1 MRNERKPTGRPAT
14 FDVSFIQTRLIQASM
29 SLFFAAGLVM
39 TLAIVSPTANAQ
51 MFLDEGDE
59 VSGAGVSDS
68 VTASPK
74 GKATSQQR
82 KTQSKAAWSE
92 KRKSHSQKQAK
103 AVAKSQQKRASAKS
117 AASVAGQ
124 SQSKGSK
131 TGAKN
136 AESAKSKSVASATAV
151 ASSPKSK
158 SAKRGSEAKSGQN
171 VAALAAGRST
181 SKSTVKSSAKA
192 VGNKGRSPASAS
204 TFATT
209 KKSCPLQVS
218 PGAKE
223 NIGVTKFPRKLW
235 VQDAGNPSYY
245 KVVNREGREGFVKKS
260 CFE

>member
-14 FDVSFIQTRLIQASM
+14 YDVSLNRSRLIQALM
-29 SLFFAAGLVM
+29 SYSLAAGLFL
-39 TLAIVSPTANAQ
+39 TLAMVSPAAQAQ

-68 VTASPK
+68 VTSSPR
-74 GKATSQQR
+74 GKATSNQR
-82 KTQSKAAWSE
+82 KPQSKAAWSD
-92 KRKSHSQKQAK
+92 KRKSHSQKQSK
-103 AVAKSQQKRASAKS
+103 AVAKSQQKRASTKT
-117 AASVAGQ
+117 AASSAP
-124 SQSKGSK
+124 SKGSK
-131 TGAKN
+131 TAKAAPVVKN
-136 AESAKSKSVASATAV
+136 SKSSASAPV
-151 ASSPKSK
+151 ANKVSN
-158 SAKRGSEAKSGQN
+158 AKSGQK
-171 VAALAAGRST
+171 VAAVSPGRSPA
-181 SKSTVKSSAKA
+181 KSQSPSAPKVATKAAAKSSAGKSRA
-192 VGNKGRSPASAS
+192 PASAS

-235 VQDAGNPSYY
+235 VQDAGNPNYF